1 MRSEFWEV
9 ILRWKRQW
17 QDLVAKRGS
26 GGWRLSQEAGD
37 CGSFKGFNLPG
48 SRWEFNVFLC
58 FYSTSWYI
66 SLIILLVLKLFSE
79 HFTHTGFGGM
89 VEGAGIFPEWE
100 EWIGE
105 RGYCA
110 EKWGP
115 VVADGVNIERKVLVR
130 IVQCWILESSS
141 YFWSAG
147 SLSGLQEAYTSL
159 HGWDLLVIVGRGE
172 NCYKVN
178 FGQSSF
184 GPIWVFSEDGAFWSV
199 SVLFRCLSIAYGG
212 VKVWGVPSS
221 FGCWGLEQG
230 WGFGLLVIGRRRFCY
245 FQQCNWG
252 QICSNIWVED
262 IRQ

>member
-1 MRSEFWEV
+1 MFLQYFVVYFFNHFACFEAF
-9 ILRWKRQW
+9 QW
-17 QDLVAKRGS
+17 TFHPYGFRGDGW
-26 GGWRLSQEAGD
+26 GGRY
-37 CGSFKGFNLPG
+37 FPG
-48 SRWEFNVFLC
+48 VGRMNW
-58 FYSTSWYI
+58 
-66 SLIILLVLKLFSE
+66 
-79 HFTHTGFGGM
+79 
-89 VEGAGIFPEWE
+89 
-100 EWIGE
+100 GE
-105 RGYCA
+105 RILCRNGGLWRI
-110 EKWGP
+110 EE
-115 VVADGVNIERKVLVR
+115 GVLMHFA
-130 IVQCWILESSS
+130 QCWILESSS